1 MSRPTTVALALGGG
15 GARGYAHIG
24 VLEVLEERGFEVISI
39 AGTSMGALVGGLHA
53 ADVLPDYARWARK
66 LTQRDVLRLLDP
78 TLRAP
83 GAIRAEKVFAV
94 VTELLGDRTIEDL
107 RLPYTAVATDLL
119 AGREVWFQR
128 GPLAPAIRASIA
140 LPSFITPVMLQG
152 RLLADGGLL
161 NPIPVAAT
169 AAAAADVTLAVSLSE
184 EHLTGTGTA
193 PTTMAAASDAQLPD
207 RTPSGG
213 SPASA
218 ANELRRESTAIRDH
232 DLVRA
237 VTGWFNGAREPT
249 ELGPADAA
257 DLATASA
264 SGPTPASG
272 EADDRV
278 EHPDDEVRS
287 DVTTHDWF
295 APTPPGLRTL
305 EVMQLSVEALQASV
319 TRFRLAAYPPDVLV
333 SVPRDACRTL
343 EFHRAGELIE
353 IGRQRA
359 AAALE
364 GVPARQPS

>member
-1 MSRPTTVALALGGG
+1 MTRPTTVALALGGG

-24 VLEVLEERGFEVISI
+24 VLEALEERGFEVISI

-53 ADVLPDYARWARK
+53 ARVLQEYAEWAQA

-78 TLRAP
+78 TIRAP
-83 GAIRAEKVFAV
+83 GAIRAEKVFAKV
-94 VTELLGDRTIEDL
+94 IELLGDREIQDL
-107 RLPYTAVATDLL
+107 EVPYTAVATDLL

-169 AAAAADVTLAVSLSE
+169 AAAAADLTIAVSLSE

-193 PTTMAAASDAQLPD
+193 PTALAADRTAGVEDAQALADGTAP
-207 RTPSGG
+207 RTRRDA
-213 SPASA
+213 SPV
-218 ANELRRESTAIRDH
+218 LDH
-232 DLVRA
+232 DLVRTL
-237 VTGWFNGAREPT
+237 TGWFNGAREP
-249 ELGPADAA
+249 A
-257 DLATASA
+257 DLEPGGESDLAASV
-264 SGPTPASG
+264 GPPPQTG
-272 EADDRV
+272 EQG
-278 EHPDDEVRS
+278 
-287 DVTTHDWF
+287 WF
-295 APTPPGLRTL
+295 SPTPPGLRTL
-305 EVMQLSVEALQASV
+305 EVMQLSVEAMQASV

-333 SVPRDACRTL
+333 SIPRDACRTL
-343 EFHRAGELIE
+343 DFHRAEELIA

-364 GVPARQPS
+364 GVAARQPG

>member
-1 MSRPTTVALALGGG
+1 MTRPTTVALALGGG

-24 VLEVLEERGFEVISI
+24 VLEVLEERGFEVIGI

-53 ADVLPDYARWARK
+53 AGMLQEYAEWAQA

-78 TLRAP
+78 TIRAP
-83 GAIRAEKVFAV
+83 GAIRAEKVFAKV
-94 VTELLGDRTIEDL
+94 IELLGDREIQDL
-107 RLPYTAVATDLL
+107 EIPYTAVATDLL

-169 AAAAADVTLAVSLSE
+169 AAAAADLTIAVSLSE

-193 PTTMAAASDAQLPD
+193 PTTMAADADGQVPDPRSTGPDAGSDHP
-207 RTPSGG
+207 
-213 SPASA
+213 
-218 ANELRRESTAIRDH
+218 RESSAIRDH

-237 VTGWFNGAREPT
+237 VTGWFNGAREPV
-249 ELGPADAA
+249 
-257 DLATASA
+257 DLEPTGGSGLPATA
-264 SGPTPASG
+264 GTPPEPLDQG
-272 EADDRV
+272 
-278 EHPDDEVRS
+278 
-287 DVTTHDWF
+287 WF
-295 APTPPGLRTL
+295 TSPPPGLRTL
-305 EVMQLSVEALQASV
+305 EVMQLSVEAMQASV

-333 SVPRDACRTL
+333 SIPRDACRTL
-343 EFHRAGELIE
+343 DFHRAEELIA

-359 AAALE
+359 TAAIE
-364 GVPARQPS
+364 GVAPQQPG

>member
-1 MSRPTTVALALGGG
+1 VSRPTTVALALGGG

-24 VLEVLEERGFEVISI
+24 VLEALEARGFEVISI

-53 ADVLPDYARWARK
+53 AGVLPAYAEWARG

-78 TLRAP
+78 TIRAP

-94 VTELLGDRTIEDL
+94 VTDLLGERTIEEL
-107 RLPYTAVATDLL
+107 PIPYTAVATDLL

-169 AAAAADVTLAVSLSE
+169 AAAAADVTIAVSLSE
-184 EHLTGTGTA
+184 EHLAGTGTA
-193 PTTMAAASDAQLPD
+193 PTSMAADPDGHAATPPPPRDAD
-207 RTPSGG
+207 AHHRG
-213 SPASA
+213 
-218 ANELRRESTAIRDH
+218 ESSAIREH

-237 VTGWFNGAREPT
+237 VTGWFNGAREPADL
-249 ELGPADAA
+249 EAAGEAGVAPARSGTPDGEEQDDAA
-257 DLATASA
+257 AH
-264 SGPTPASG
+264 G
-272 EADDRV
+272 
-278 EHPDDEVRS
+278 
-287 DVTTHDWF
+287 WF
-295 APTPPGLRTL
+295 TPTPPGLRTL

-333 SVPRDACRTL
+333 TVPRDACRTL
-343 EFHRAGELIE
+343 DFHRAEELID
-353 IGRQRA
+353 IGRRRA
-359 AAALE
+359 QAALD
-364 GVPARQPS
+364 GVAARQPA

>member
-1 MSRPTTVALALGGG
+1 MPRPTTVALALGGG

-24 VLEVLEERGFEVISI
+24 VLEILEERGFEVISI

-53 ADVLPDYARWARK
+53 AGVRREYADWASA

-83 GAIRAEKVFAV
+83 GAIRAEKVFAK
-94 VTELLGDRTIEDL
+94 VTELLGERTIEDL
-107 RLPYTAVATDLL
+107 DIPYTAVATDLL

-140 LPSFITPVMLQG
+140 LPSFITPVVLQG

-169 AAAAADVTLAVSLSE
+169 AAAAADVTIAVSLSE
-184 EHLTGTGTA
+184 EHLTGSGTA
-193 PTTMAAASDAQLPD
+193 PAAVEAGQRGAGDQH
-207 RTPSGG
+207 
-213 SPASA
+213 ASA
-218 ANELRRESTAIRDH
+218 DEVALRARREANPLLEH

-237 VTGWFNGAREPT
+237 VAGWFNGVREPEVPEAT
-249 ELGPADAA
+249 GRTGHSAGGAA
-257 DLATASA
+257 L
-264 SGPTPASG
+264 
-272 EADDRV
+272 
-278 EHPDDEVRS
+278 PDPDEQG
-287 DVTTHDWF
+287 WF
-295 APTPPGLRTL
+295 APTPQGLRTL
-305 EVMQLSVEALQASV
+305 EVMQLSVEAMQASV

-343 EFHRAGELIE
+343 DFHRAEELIA
-353 IGRQRA
+353 IGRQRT

-364 GVPARQPS
+364 GIPAQHP